1 MYERTKVQQELL
13 TRLETHLQWFPIHM
27 LFQRNQVTAY
37 SVCFGLFIQ
46 ENILR
51 DNSNPNFFFAYFPDN
66 LPHGD
71 LSAPGHLE
79 AGAACMLKSWCDKW
93 S

>member
-37 SVCFGLFIQ
+37 SVRFGLFIQ

-51 DNSNPNFFFAYFPDN
+51 DNSNPDFFFFTSLIICLTVTCLLRAILRLV
-66 LPHGD
+66 LP
-71 LSAPGHLE
+71 
-79 AGAACMLKSWCDKW
+79 AC
-93 S
+93 